1 MLVTMSDKILNADLI
16 GSIKDELENHPVYA
30 AVSTVEDLQ
39 VFMQHHIFSV
49 WDFMSL
55 IKFLQAQITP
65 TRVPWVPAG
74 DKKVRRFINELVLE
88 EETDESSQ
96 EGEFSSHFELYLQ
109 AMDEIGADTQCMRN
123 FIQTVENSGIEQA
136 LTLSCVPEASRQFT
150 QKTFDFI
157 KDNKSHQ
164 VAAAL
169 ALGREHIIPCM
180 FRSILQEIGV
190 SEAQAP
196 IFHFYLNRHIHLD
209 EDFHAPLSLRL
220 LNALCDADEQKIDE
234 AVIAAKQAVQAR
246 LVFWNGVYDAIKNR
260 AEAAA

>member
-1 MLVTMSDKILNADLI
+1 MSNKQLNADLI
-16 GSIKDELENHPVYA
+16 GTIKDELENHPVYA

-39 VFMQHHIFSV
+39 VFMQHHVFSV

-65 TRVPWVPAG
+65 TSVPWVPAG

-109 AMDEIGADTQCMRN
+109 AMDEIGADTQCMRK
-123 FIQTVENSGIEQA
+123 FIQTVENYGIEQA
-136 LTLSCVPEASRQFT
+136 LALPCVPEASRQFT

-180 FRSILQEIGV
+180 FRSILQDIGV
-190 SEAQAP
+190 SESQAP

-220 LNALCDADEQKIDE
+220 LNALCGDDDQKIDD
-234 AVIAAKQAVQAR
+234 AVTAAKQAVQAR
-246 LVFWNGVYDAIKNR
+246 LAFWNGVHDAIKSR